1 MLHLRITVPPERRD
15 EVLAVLEPNA
25 GVANIAVLPGA
36 SIRPEGDLIL
46 ADVARECAD
55 DVIDGLLERHIDAVG
70 TITINAIDT
79 AISHAAERAEDSSPA
94 DGADAVIWEQVVR
107 RSDEESVL
115 SVTFVAFLAIAA
127 MLASVAIVLDSAV
140 LIVGAMV
147 LGPEFGPIAA
157 VAVAMV
163 HRRAAVLRQAALTLA
178 VGFIAAIVITTLAA
192 LAARGFGWID
202 GSLITAERPQT
213 GFIIEPDRWSAL
225 VAFLA
230 GVAGVLSL
238 TSSKSGALV
247 GVLISVTTVPAAAN
261 IALGLALGATGEVT
275 SSLLQLGINVSAIM
289 VAGIATMLVQKAVWR
304 HAPHIAPRPGSPPRR

>member
-1 MLHLRITVPPERRD
+1 M
-15 EVLAVLEPNA
+15 LAVLEPNA

-94 DGADAVIWEQVVR
+94 DGSDAVIWEQVIR
-107 RSDEESVL
+107 RSDEESAL

-127 MLASVAIVLDSAV
+127 MLASVAITLDSAV

-147 LGPEFGPIAA
+147 LGPEFGP
-157 VAVAMV
+157 
-163 HRRAAVLRQAALTLA
+163 LA
-178 VGFIAAIVITTLAA
+178 VGFAAAIVITTLAA
-192 LAARGFGWID
+192 LTARGFGWID
-202 GSLITAERPQT
+202 GSLITADRPQT
-213 GFIIEPDRWSAL
+213 GFIIEPDRWSTL

-238 TSSKSGALV
+238 TSSKSGVLV
-247 GVLISVTTVPAAAN
+247 GVFISVTTVPAAAN
-261 IALGLALGATGEVT
+261 IALGLALGSTDEVLR
-275 SSLLQLGINVSAIM
+275 SMLQLGINVSAIL
-289 VAGIATMLVQKAVWR
+289 VAGILTMLVQKAVWR
-304 HAPHIAPRPGSPPRR
+304 RAPHIAPRPAGPPRR